1 MIRTLQVGY
10 HSHHSDDFRVHIG
23 EGRYW
28 LIINTLS
35 PAEFY
40 VNGRWIACRNNQII
54 IYPPGVYVDYRA
66 HDSEYGDN
74 YTLLV
79 TNEDFIVNTSCPLG
93 RPITIQSQFI
103 FDYIFHMLLIDNHYD
118 SKNKTDNMMMLYKLL
133 FNKVDELCA
142 NPDTMGYKDISNSYL
157 ADLNLLNTN
166 IIENPSY
173 NWTVEH
179 MATQLNLC
187 KGYFQKI
194 YKKQF
199 GVSCMEF
206 VYHSRI
212 ELAKRYLSISKYR
225 IKDIA
230 TICGYNNYEHFSRH
244 FKRFTNLSPQE
255 YRTTYQKQVSYPY
268 THEQEHLP

>member
-1 MIRTLQVGY
+1 MIKTIQVGY
-10 HSHHSDDFRVHIG
+10 HNKHSNDFKMHIG
-23 EGRYW
+23 AGKYW

-40 VNGRWIACRNNQII
+40 IDGKWIAYQKNQII
-54 IYPPGVYVDYRA
+54 IYPPGIFVDYRA
-66 HDSEYGDN
+66 YNTEYANN
-74 YTLLV
+74 YIV
-79 TNEDFIVNTSCPLG
+79 FVANNDFIINTSCPLG
-93 RPITIQSQFI
+93 KPITVQSQFI
-103 FDYIFHMLLIDNHYD
+103 FDYIFHMLLIDSHFE
-118 SKNKTDNMMMLYKLL
+118 SKNQKNNILLLYKLL
-133 FNKVDELCA
+133 FNKIEEQCV
-142 NPDTMGYKDISNSYL
+142 NSATNNEEQKPNNYIL
-157 ADLNLLNTN
+157 NLNLLNTN

-179 MATQLNLC
+179 MAQQLNLC

-212 ELAKRYLSISKYR
+212 ELAKTYLSISKYR

-230 TICGYNNYEHFSRH
+230 SFCGYNNYEHFSRH
-244 FKRFTNLSPQE
+244 FKRFTEMSPQE
-255 YRTTYQKQVSYPY
+255 YRERHKKV
-268 THEQEHLP
+268 